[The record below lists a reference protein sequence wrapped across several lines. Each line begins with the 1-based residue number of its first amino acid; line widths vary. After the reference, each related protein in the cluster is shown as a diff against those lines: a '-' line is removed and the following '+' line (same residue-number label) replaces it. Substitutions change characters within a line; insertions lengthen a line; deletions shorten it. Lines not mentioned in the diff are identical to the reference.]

1 MRFQKEIID
10 GATLFSDFQTII
22 SALSMLIDLAYVR
35 DDLLLTLSMITFSTK
50 LNLTFDD

>member
-10 GATLFSDFQTII
+10 GATLFSNFQTII
-22 SALSMLIDLAYVR
+22 SALSMLIDLR
-35 DDLLLTLSMITFSTK
+35 DNLLLTLSMITFSTK